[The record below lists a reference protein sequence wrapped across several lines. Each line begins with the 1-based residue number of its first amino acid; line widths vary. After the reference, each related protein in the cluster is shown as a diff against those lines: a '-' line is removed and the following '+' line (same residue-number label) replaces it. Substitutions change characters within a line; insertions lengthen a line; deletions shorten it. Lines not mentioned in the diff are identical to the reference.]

1 MLFARSLELSLR
13 DQSADWCGNPP
24 VRGEMYR
31 QLPYRAEN
39 IAFLVVIV
47 TWFHGAGGLPRQCAH
62 WLAMT
67 AFYLACKRKQQFIF
81 PKNFPHLY
89 NKSVLLYRTVCILS
103 SETKHERLMTMYSM
117 RYVQG
122 HVQVYDKTGKFL
134 FSADT
139 EREAR
144 EELEDYAESAA

>member
-1 MLFARSLELSLR
+1 
-13 DQSADWCGNPP
+13 
-24 VRGEMYR
+24 MYR
-31 QLPYRAEN
+31 IVPERVE
-39 IAFLVVIV
+39 IAAIL
-47 TWFHGAGGLPRQCAH
+47 GGNRYPVPFNWGIATPVCA
-62 WLAMT
+62 LA
-67 AFYLACKRKQQFIF
+67 RNDSI
-81 PKNFPHLY
+81 N
-89 NKSVLLYRTVCILS
+89 SVNNNLS
-103 SETKHERLMTMYSM
+103 SQQEISQSLLISPFYCTEPHVYYPQKPNRERLMTMYSM